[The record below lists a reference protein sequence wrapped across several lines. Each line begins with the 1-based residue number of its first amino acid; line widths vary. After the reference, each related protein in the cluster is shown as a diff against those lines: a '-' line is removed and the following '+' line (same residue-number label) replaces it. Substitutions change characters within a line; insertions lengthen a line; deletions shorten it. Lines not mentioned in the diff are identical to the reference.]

1 MDTLT
6 ETLISAGPLGA
17 IVAALGVGYW
27 QQQRRFEA
35 TLTSAQEARV
45 AAQEARVR
53 DAQAVTEQLLEF
65 NERWMTAINELT
77 QAVTELRAVMQD
89 RAPGAPGNSPARRR
103 SE

>member
-27 QQQRRFEA
+27 QQQRRFET

-89 RAPGAPGNSPARRR
+89 RAPGAPGNPPARRR

>member
-17 IVAALGVGYW
+17 IVVALGFGYW

-65 NERWMTAINELT
+65 NERWMTAIAELT
-77 QAVTELRAVMQD
+77 QAVSELRVVLQE
-89 RAPGAPGNSPARRR
+89 RHTGATSTPSRRR
-103 SE
+103 PE

>member
-17 IVAALGVGYW
+17 IIVALGAGYW
-27 QQQRRFEA
+27 QQQRRFET

-65 NERWMTAINELT
+65 NERWMGAIGELT
-77 QAVTELRAVMQD
+77 QAVSELRAVLQD
-89 RAPGAPGNSPARRR
+89 RQHAPLAAPPARRR
-103 SE
+103 SD